1 MKYCVK
7 LKNNPYLSLELL
19 RKQGFKVSLPID
31 CDHDWFV
38 VFKEDIE
45 NGVVIVCECKMYCEI
60 KAYAIIRVADVV
72 VWGPPVDAAPYI
84 QELMNKNILR
94 SDIMYQRE
102 GC

>member
-7 LKNNPYLSLELL
+7 LKNNPHLSLELL
-19 RKQGFKVSLPID
+19 RKQGFKVSLSMD
-31 CDHDWFV
+31 YDYDWFV

-60 KAYAIIRVADVV
+60 KAYAIVQTDDVIL
-72 VWGPPVDAAPYI
+72 WGPPVDAAPYI
-84 QELMNKNILR
+84 QDLMNKNILK